1 MKNIVILKIKNG
13 CPSGVVRYVQML
25 QEGLRHREEI
35 KVHLVS
41 LDYDD
46 LFFTVEEVD
55 GEMRANVPFRSESKT
70 LYQELRWESKYYN
83 VVADLL
89 VPLFD
94 GKGQLLWHTQELF
107 LCELANILKKRL
119 GGFVITHLHIIPW
132 KFAIESDEHSFN
144 KMYSQW
150 LKKDYDQLESNQ
162 LEKQAY
168 LLSDKIVCV
177 SDSVKNYV
185 ISIYGVDPRKI
196 AVVYNGLSDVNKI
209 SGRERMKNFTILFV
223 GRVSREKGIV
233 SLLNALRIVQA
244 KGFHFDLKLVGH
256 CTREMESRIH
266 STYKDLKVHLLGE
279 MSYAELQVLYSECS
293 VGIIPSLHEQC
304 SYVAIEM
311 SMFGMPM
318 IVSDVDALSEMFEDG
333 INALKIPL
341 DFDPDFGLKLNEE
354 KLAASI
360 IRLMNDG
367 DLRKSLS
374 KNAIVNYN
382 ERFTLERMIENML
395 NLYESYA

>member
-13 CPSGVVRYVQML
+13 CPSGVVRYVEML
-25 QEGLRHREEI
+25 QEGLRHQEEI

-41 LDYDD
+41 LDYDG

-55 GEMRANVPFRSESKT
+55 GEIRANVPFRSESKT

-132 KFAIESDEHSFN
+132 KFAIESDEHFFN

-150 LKKDYDQLESNQ
+150 LKKAYDQLGSNQ
-162 LEKQAY
+162 QEKQAY
-168 LLSDKIVCV
+168 LLSDKVVCV
-177 SDSVKNYV
+177 SNSAKNHVMSV
-185 ISIYGVDPRKI
+185 YGVDPTKI
-196 AVVYNGLSDVNKI
+196 AVVYNGLSNVNK
-209 SGRERMKNFTILFV
+209 SSRCERTENFTILFV
-223 GRVSREKGIV
+223 GRISREKGIV
-233 SLLNALRIVQA
+233 CLLNALKIVQT
-244 KGFHFDLKLVGH
+244 KGFHFDLKLAGH
-256 CTREMESRIH
+256 CTREMESRIR
-266 STYKDLKVHLLGE
+266 STYKDLKVHLLGKV
-279 MSYAELQVLYSECS
+279 SYEKLQVLYSECS
-293 VGIIPSLHEQC
+293 VGVIPSLHEQC

-318 IVSDVDALSEMFEDG
+318 IVSDVDALSEMFEDEV
-333 INALKIPL
+333 NALKIPL
-341 DFDPDFGLKLNEE
+341 DFDPDFGLKLDEE
-354 KLAASI
+354 KFAASI
-360 IRLMNDG
+360 IRLMNDS
-367 DLRKSLS
+367 DLREKLS
-374 KNAIVNYN
+374 KNAVLNYN
-382 ERFTLERMIENML
+382 ERFTLERMIENIL
-395 NLYESYA
+395 KLYDTYA